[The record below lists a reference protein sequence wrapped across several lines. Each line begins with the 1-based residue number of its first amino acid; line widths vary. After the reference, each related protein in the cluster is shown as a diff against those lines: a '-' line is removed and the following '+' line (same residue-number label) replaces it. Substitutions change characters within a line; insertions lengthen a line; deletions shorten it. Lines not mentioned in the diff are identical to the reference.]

1 MMKGYCVKCR
11 ETRVME
17 NPWTIKN
24 KRNVPMMQATCG
36 FCGKLVNTFVARGH
50 EAPPGGPSLA
60 STVNADA
67 QILSLSE
74 EDGEDRKEAR
84 PTKTTKPKP
93 TKTTKARPP
102 AAVDAGIVK
111 REVPPVLPRK
121 RERKQRKGKA
131 RRALQES
138 QDEGLRQGEPVRVE
152 GESE

>member
-1 MMKGYCVKCR
+1 MRGYCVKCR

-36 FCGKLVNTFVARGH
+36 FCGKLVNTFVARGT
-50 EAPPGGPSLA
+50 ETPPGGPALA
-60 STVNADA
+60 RADA
-67 QILSLSE
+67 QILSPEE
-74 EDGEDRKEAR
+74 EDGANHKEAR
-84 PTKTTKPKP
+84 PTKTKT
-93 TKTTKARPP
+93 TKTTKTARPP

-111 REVPPVLPRK
+111 REVPSVLPRK

>member
-1 MMKGYCVKCR
+1 MKGYCVKCR

-36 FCGKLVNTFVARGH
+36 FCGKLVNTFVARGT
-50 EAPPGGPSLA
+50 EAPP
-60 STVNADA
+60 DA
-67 QILSLSE
+67 QILSPGE
-74 EDGEDRKEAR
+74 KDGANHKEAR
-84 PTKTTKPKP
+84 PTKTKT
-93 TKTTKARPP
+93 TKTTRPP

-152 GESE
+152 GEGE